1 MLVDVNVLSR
11 CLRTVCVWLRL
22 EGDNWKWL
30 ALIAGVALAV
40 RVAWVLATVPM
51 PNWDAADYDGR
62 AWRLATGEGYVAPDG
77 TPTAFRPVGY
87 PAFLATIYAVFGHSW
102 IAGYI
107 ANAILSTARRDTD
120 V

>member
-51 PNWDAADYDGR
+51 PNWDAADYDGL
-62 AWRLATGEGYVAPDG
+62 AWRLGKGMWHPMELPPLFDPSGIP
-77 TPTAFRPVGY
+77 
-87 PAFLATIYAVFGHSW
+87 
-102 IAGYI
+102 
-107 ANAILSTARRDTD
+107 LS
-120 V
+120 